1 MQYGVEEGGRSYK
14 KQSQF
19 NFVGILLGT
28 CAVSGIFGNI
38 GKQFTLAFEE
48 LDKKIVYRGNY
59 NAFS

>member
-38 GKQFTLAFEE
+38 GKQFTSAFEE
-48 LDKKIVYRGNY
+48 LEKK
-59 NAFS
+59 